1 MRGSFSSTLVKMVV
15 ITSMFVRLTAKA
27 ASKKVVAKVINMRRV
42 EGKKVAIISLKILL
56 LRTIIIVTPF
66 SGALSFRNA
75 SSQRSMV
82 NRVISLSCS
91 IQSFLGKSLKVG
103 LSRFEVAMSMEQVCL
118 SKG

>member
-91 IQSFLGKSLKVG
+91 IQSFLGKV
-103 LSRFEVAMSMEQVCL
+103 SR
-118 SKG
+118 